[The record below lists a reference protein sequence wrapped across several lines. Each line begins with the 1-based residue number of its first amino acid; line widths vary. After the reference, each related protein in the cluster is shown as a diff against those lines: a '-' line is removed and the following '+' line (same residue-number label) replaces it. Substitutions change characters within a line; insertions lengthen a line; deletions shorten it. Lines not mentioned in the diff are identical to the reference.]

1 MVKKIMAFVFSVL
14 MASGVSTTSVDVNS
28 YTALSKNTEEVE
40 GVIYKDD
47 YKSVDVECSPA
58 SISAAAACK
67 RALENADDYFDSVM
81 KQVYYRIY
89 RASGNGWMSVTIYSS
104 EIEDRAVFDVDRA
117 AEVLIDRGYVVNLS
131 KDSQGW
137 VLEISWSD
145 CYEG

>member
-1 MVKKIMAFVFSVL
+1 MVKKIMAFVFSAL

-47 YKSVDVECSPA
+47 YKSVDVECSPT

-67 RALENADDYFDSVM
+67 RALENTDDYFDTVM
-81 KQVYYRIY
+81 KQIYYRIY

-104 EIEDRAVFDVDRA
+104 EIEDNAAFDIDRA
-117 AEVLIDRGYVVNLS
+117 AEVLISRGYVVNLS

-145 CYEG
+145 CYK

>member
-1 MVKKIMAFVFSVL
+1 MVKNIMAFVFSVL
-14 MASGVSTTSVDVNS
+14 MISGVSTASVDVDS
-28 YTALSKNTEEVE
+28 YTALSKNTDEIE
-40 GVIYKDD
+40 GVLYKDD
-47 YKSVDVECSPA
+47 YVSVDVECSPT

-67 RALENADDYFDSVM
+67 RALESTDDNFDSIM
-81 KQVYYRIY
+81 RQIYYRIY

-117 AEVLIDRGYVVNLS
+117 MEILIDRGYAVNII

-137 VLEISWSD
+137 VLEITWAD

>member
-14 MASGVSTTSVDVNS
+14 MASSVSTASVDVDS
-28 YTALSKNTEEVE
+28 YTALSKNTDEVG
-40 GVIYKDD
+40 GVLYKDN
-47 YKSVDVECSPA
+47 YKSVDVECSPT
-58 SISAAAACK
+58 SISASAACK
-67 RALENADDYFDSVM
+67 RALENTDNYFDSVM

-117 AEVLIDRGYVVNLS
+117 VEVLTGRGYTVNLS

-137 VLEISWSD
+137 VLEVIWAD
-145 CYEG
+145 CYE

>member
-1 MVKKIMAFVFSVL
+1 MVRNIMAFVFSVL
-14 MASGVSTTSVDVNS
+14 MASGVSTTSVDVDS

-40 GVIYKDD
+40 GVMYKDD
-47 YKSVDVECSPA
+47 YKSVDVECSPT

-67 RALENADDYFDSVM
+67 RALENTDNYFDSVI
-81 KQVYYRIY
+81 KQIYYRIY
-89 RASGNGWMSVTIYSS
+89 RASGNGWMTVTIYSS

-117 AEVLIDRGYVVNLS
+117 AEVLMSRGYVVNLS

-145 CYEG
+145 CYE

>member
-1 MVKKIMAFVFSVL
+1 MVRKIMAFVFSIM
-14 MASGVSTTSVDVNS
+14 MASGAGVASVNVDP
-28 YTALSKNTEEVE
+28 YAALSKNTEEVE

-47 YKSVDVECSPA
+47 YKSVDVECSPT

-67 RALENADDYFDSVM
+67 RALESTDEYFDSVM
-81 KQVYYRIY
+81 KQIYYRIY

-104 EIEDRAVFDVDRA
+104 EIEDRAAFDVDRA
-117 AEVLIDRGYVVNLS
+117 AEVLISRGYVVNLS

>member
-1 MVKKIMAFVFSVL
+1 MVRKIMAFVFSILLAFSSSVT
-14 MASGVSTTSVDVNS
+14 STAVNS
-28 YTALSKNTEEVE
+28 CTAMSKNTEEVE

-47 YKSVDVECSPA
+47 YKSVDVECSST

-67 RALENADDYFDSVM
+67 RALENTDDYFDSVM

-89 RASGNGWMSVTIYSS
+89 RASGNGWMSATIYSS
-104 EIEDRAVFDVDRA
+104 EIEDNAVFDVDRA
-117 AEVLIDRGYVVNLS
+117 AEVLISRGYVVNLS

-145 CYEG
+145 CYE

>member
-47 YKSVDVECSPA
+47 YKSVDVECSPT
-58 SISAAAACK
+58 SISAVAACK
-67 RALENADDYFDSVM
+67 RAIENTDDYFDSVM
-81 KQVYYRIY
+81 KQIYYRIY
-89 RASGNGWMSVTIYSS
+89 RASGNGWMSATIYSS
-104 EIEDRAVFDVDRA
+104 EIEDNAVFDVDRA
-117 AEVLIDRGYVVNLS
+117 AEVLINRGYVVNLS

-145 CYEG
+145 CYE

>member
-14 MASGVSTTSVDVNS
+14 MASGVSTTSVDVDS

-40 GVIYKDD
+40 GVMYKDD
-47 YKSVDVECSPA
+47 YKSVDVECSPT

-67 RALENADDYFDSVM
+67 RALENTDNYFDSVI
-81 KQVYYRIY
+81 KQIYYRIY
-89 RASGNGWMSVTIYSS
+89 RASGNGWMTVTIYSS

-117 AEVLIDRGYVVNLS
+117 AEVLMSRGYVVNLS

-145 CYEG
+145 CYE

>member
-1 MVKKIMAFVFSVL
+1 MMRKIMAFIFSVL
-14 MASGVSTTSVDVNS
+14 MTSGTGVTSVDVDS

-47 YKSVDVECSPA
+47 YKSVDVECSST

-67 RALENADDYFDSVM
+67 RALESTDEYFDSVM
-81 KQVYYRIY
+81 KQIYYKIY

-117 AEVLIDRGYVVNLS
+117 VEVLTGRGYAVNLS

-137 VLEISWSD
+137 VLEIVWAD
-145 CYEG
+145 CYE

>member
-14 MASGVSTTSVDVNS
+14 MASGVNTTSIDVDS
-28 YTALSKNTEEVE
+28 CAALSKNTDEIE
-40 GVIYKDD
+40 GVLYKDD
-47 YKSVDVECSPA
+47 YVTVDVECSPT

-67 RALENADDYFDSVM
+67 RALESTDDYFDSIM

-104 EIEDRAVFDVDRA
+104 EIEDRTVFDVDRA
-117 AEVLIDRGYVVNLS
+117 VEVLLSRGYAVNLS

-137 VLEISWSD
+137 VLEVVWD
-145 CYEG
+145 GCYE

>member
-14 MASGVSTTSVDVNS
+14 MASGVNTASVDVDS
-28 YTALSKNTEEVE
+28 YTALSKNTDEVE
-40 GVIYKDD
+40 GVMYKDD
-47 YKSVDVECSPA
+47 YKSVDVECSLT

-67 RALENADDYFDSVM
+67 RALESTDDYFDSVM

-117 AEVLIDRGYVVNLS
+117 VEVLTDRGYTVNLS

-137 VLEISWSD
+137 VLEVIWAD
-145 CYEG
+145 CYE

>member
-1 MVKKIMAFVFSVL
+1 MVKKILAFIFSVL
-14 MASGVSTTSVDVNS
+14 MASSANTQTVDVHQ
-28 YTALSKNTEEVE
+28 YTALSKNTDEIE
-40 GVIYKDD
+40 GVLYKDN
-47 YKSVDVECSPA
+47 YVSADVECSPT

-67 RALENADDYFDSVM
+67 RALENTDDYFDSAM

-117 AEVLIDRGYVVNLS
+117 AEVLINRGYAVNII

-137 VLEISWSD
+137 VLEITWAD